1 MCSFRAIN
9 HFIYVTKI
17 AEIIIL
23 MHACGYFCRSR
34 SNKAVIAYLLE
45 YAHCDPNCAT
55 QYGETPLDLVREPE
69 YLRLLLKFGA
79 TPNDSLM
86 NKYFPRQ
93 LQEEPADMSIKMFI
107 LGNPGAGKSTLVKSL
122 KTEGDGMLVRIK
134 HRLSKVTDVDER
146 TAGIIPHDIQ
156 SKALGRMSLYDFAGH
171 REFYAGH
178 DALLQNSMTT
188 SPSIVALVIDMRGE
202 EGQLR
207 ETLQYWFEFINNHT
221 TKGRSES
228 HLVVIGSHT
237 DGLSSSEMKQ
247 KLRFLQLITKHHTL
261 DNISIAGQI
270 VLDCRYAE
278 SSSMSQLRSILSHSC
293 QALRSSETMAIAHRS
308 FLVFLFDKFGDKTAI
323 KLNIAE
329 KEMMSNIHSKR
340 YMYLNCVISSNL
352 IEVCEMLNKRG
363 DILFMK
369 NSQQPENSWIVF
381 DKGILLS
388 QVNGVIFAPEGFKEH
403 QKNLSTS
410 TGVVPLSKLASLF
423 PGLDSDMICQFL
435 CHLEFCHEM
444 TDPETLSLLHASTN
458 ISASGE
464 KFLFFPGLVD
474 LNIPPDVW
482 QPNSQF
488 GYRSGWLLQCI
499 KREQFLSPRFLQVLL
514 LRLAYSLA
522 FVSSEKKS
530 SDSDES
536 SLERNCYVWKCGI
549 CWSDTTGVEIIVEVV
564 NQKNVIVLTR
574 SLKQIE
580 SQTKLTF
587 TRSQIIKRVLDTKNE
602 LCPKVTMKESLLH
615 PADTT
620 SYPLDL
626 AQVRVVKINKIAHA
640 VVEAKLGVMDSD
652 HQMVDLKSGL
662 LCFEPYIGF
671 KQSILDELFEED
683 DHVTVEDGFL
693 FKIAESVLKNIDFVI
708 ELFKPSQ
715 IRLANL
721 MDCAPPG
728 DVHKLVRVFQ
738 LWREEMG
745 AEGTRYNLRKK
756 LDQFSIFVGRNPLS
770 LCVQ

>member
-1 MCSFRAIN
+1 
-9 HFIYVTKI
+9 
-17 AEIIIL
+17 
-23 MHACGYFCRSR
+23 MHACGYFCRIQ

-55 QYGETPLDLVREPE
+55 NNGTTPLDLAVDPE
-69 YLRLLLKFGA
+69 HLRLLLKFGA
-79 TPNDSLM
+79 TPNDSIML
-86 NKYFPRQ
+86 KCFPEHFQ
-93 LQEEPADMSIKMFI
+93 NQPADMAVNIFI

-146 TAGIIPHDIQ
+146 TAGIIPYDIH
-156 SKALGRMSLYDFAGH
+156 SKALGRVSLYDFAGH

-178 DALLQNSMTT
+178 DALLQNSMTA

-202 EGQLR
+202 EGQIR
-207 ETLQYWFEFINNHT
+207 EALQYWFEFINNHS

-228 HLVVIGSHT
+228 HLVIIGSHT
-237 DGLSSSEMKQ
+237 DCLPSSEMKQ
-247 KLRFLQLITKHHTL
+247 KTRFLQLITNHHTL
-261 DNISIAGQI
+261 DNISIVGQ
-270 VLDCRYAE
+270 VMLDCRYAE
-278 SSSMSQLRSILSHSC
+278 SSSMSQLRSVLTQSC
-293 QALRSSETMAIAHRS
+293 GALKLSETMAIAHRS
-308 FLVFLFDKFGDKTAI
+308 FLLFLFDKYPDQPAVRFS
-323 KLNIAE
+323 IAAA
-329 KEMMSNIHSKR
+329 EMMHNIKSEK
-340 YMYLNCVISSNL
+340 YAYLCCLKSSNL

-369 NSQQPENSWIVF
+369 NNEYPENSWIVF

-388 QVNGVIFAPEGFKEH
+388 QVNGVIFAPKGFKEH
-403 QKNLSTS
+403 QDISTR
-410 TGVVPLSKLASLF
+410 TGVVPLSKLAPLF
-423 PGLDSDMICQFL
+423 PDLDSDMICQFL
-435 CHLEFCHEM
+435 RHLEFCHEM
-444 TDPETLSLLHASTN
+444 TDPEILALLHASTN

-488 GYRSGWLLQCI
+488 GYHSGWLLQCI

-522 FVSSEKKS
+522 FISSEKKS

-587 TRSQIIKRVLDTKNE
+587 TRSQIIKKVLDTKNE
-602 LCPKVTMKESLLH
+602 LCPKVAMKESLLH

-626 AQVRVVKINKIAHA
+626 AQIRVVKMNKISHT

-652 HQMVDLKSGL
+652 NQMVDLKSGL
-662 LCFEPYIGF
+662 LCFEPYIGLN
-671 KQSILDELFEED
+671 QLILDELFKED
-683 DHVTVEDGFL
+683 DHMTVEDGFL
-693 FKIAESVLKNIDFVI
+693 FEIAECVHENADYIIK
-708 ELFKPSQ
+708 LFKPSP

-721 MDCAPPG
+721 MDRAPPG

-745 AEGTRYNLRKK
+745 AGGTRYNLRKK
-756 LDQFSIFVGRNPLS
+756 LDQFSIFAGRNPLS
-770 LCVQ
+770 LCVR